1 MAENEEELLG
11 SEYISA
17 KNQLFQQANQMGGGF
32 YQLARETDFE
42 ERYPNAIDDF
52 LKSES
57 VAEIADKAGVGIDA
71 LKPPIDISDET
82 ISQIDTILNS
92 ADPLNMTDDQLETVR
107 SDVDDIVGNTSVPTA
122 DELTAFINAY
132 SQFVSNAS
140 AENISFPT
148 NTREI
153 TLVSTDTTLDNFI
166 ARTGVRKLIIIR
178 INNLVY
184 PFITNR
190 YKVPSDKQADLTGI
204 MCSEGEYSID
214 YTAISKVDGSTTIKP
229 GSIILITNNAKKLE
243 NLEQQKTGLEWISEE
258 SKTIQLKDPLLFDI
272 DSDHVVQ
279 IYQYTDNQILAPGEM
294 IKIPQ

>member
-57 VAEIADKAGVGIDA
+57 VAEIADKAGVGTDA

-82 ISQIDTILNS
+82 ISQINSILDS

-166 ARTGVRKLIIIR
+166 ARTGVRKLVIIR

-190 YKVPSDKQADLTGI
+190 FKVPSDKQADLTGV
-204 MCSEGEYSID
+204 MCNEGKYSIE
-214 YTAISKVDGSTTIKP
+214 YTAISKVVGSTTIKP

-243 NLEQQKTGLEWISEE
+243 NLEQQKTRLEWISEE

-272 DSDHVVQ
+272 DTSHVVQ

>member
-82 ISQIDTILNS
+82 ISQIDNILNS

-107 SDVDDIVGNTSVPTA
+107 SNVNDIVDNVSVGTP
-122 DELTAFINAY
+122 DQVIAFANAY

-140 AENISFPT
+140 VENISFPT

-166 ARTGVRKLIIIR
+166 ARTGVRKLVIIR

-190 YKVPSDKQADLTGI
+190 FKVPSDKQADLTGVT
-204 MCSEGEYSID
+204 CGQGEYSIE
-214 YTAISKVDGSTTIKP
+214 YTAITKVVGSTTIKP
-229 GSIILITNNAKKLE
+229 GSILLITNNAKKLE
-243 NLEQQKTGLEWISEE
+243 NLEQQKTRIEWISEA

-272 DSDHVVQ
+272 DSNHVVQ